1 LRANWKPIESP
12 IIGAKAYQ
20 WGYVRVLVERRDNNY
35 GWHLSI
41 SRPDHYPSW
50 DEIKTARYDLLPPN
64 ITMALIFPPP
74 DEYVNVHP
82 NCFHLH
88 QIPNESENHGT
99 RRTPARS
106 IDLAGSRARSDG

>member
-1 LRANWKPIESP
+1 LKANWKEIQSSV
-12 IIGAKAYQ
+12 IGARAYQ
-20 WGYVRVLVERRDNNY
+20 WGYVRVLIEQHNSPY

-50 DEIKTARYDLLPPN
+50 DEIKLARYDLLPAN

-74 DEYVNVHP
+74 EEYVNIHP

-88 QIPNESENHGT
+88 QMPNES
-99 RRTPARS
+99 
-106 IDLAGSRARSDG
+106 